1 MAVLQV
7 ILPPLYPKGH
17 TLQGTSKQG
26 EGLTLPLRR
35 RGMIMISL
43 TEGEEDFVL
52 FTGAST

>member
-1 MAVLQV
+1 MAVFAGHS
-7 ILPPLYPKGH
+7 PSPYPKGH
-17 TLQGTSKQG
+17 TLQGTSKKG